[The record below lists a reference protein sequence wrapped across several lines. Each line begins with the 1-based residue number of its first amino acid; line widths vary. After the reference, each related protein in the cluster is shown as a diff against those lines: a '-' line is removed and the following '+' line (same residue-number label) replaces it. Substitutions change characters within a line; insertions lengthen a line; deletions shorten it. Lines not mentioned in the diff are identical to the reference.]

1 MIGLISLLKEIEG
14 TPKAIFMAGPAGSGK
29 SYISS
34 KLVPSDFTTINVD
47 DTYEELLKSSGI
59 GMKLAQMSPDEL
71 KKAGELM
78 GQARKTTDTKYQD
91 ALKNAKN
98 LVIDS
103 VGGSSKTLLK
113 KKQQLEDLGYT
124 TFMIMTYVSPI
135 TSLERNMKRDR
146 SLLPSI
152 VLRSWRDVNKNID
165 TYKQA
170 FGGDFT
176 LVNLDPDDA
185 NKNFDEEF
193 IYQTFIKP
201 LGQVGKEK
209 SPEEIA
215 KSKAETEQIY
225 SETKEDMV
233 QEATVFD
240 EIKMD
245 ETKGVYKNRSEA
257 NRMANESLMEYEKQL
272 KEMEDAMNE
281 YRDAKKAI
289 EEKRKAAA
297 EKVKSLK

>member
-1 MIGLISLLKEIEG
+1 
-14 TPKAIFMAGPAGSGK
+14 MAGPAGSGK

-225 SETKEDMV
+225 SDIKQTLNTQPE
-233 QEATVFD
+233 FD
-240 EIKMD
+240 TLEQSQQKITNFINK
-245 ETKGVYKNRSEA
+245 
-257 NRMANESLMEYEKQL
+257 
-272 KEMEDAMNE
+272 
-281 YRDAKKAI
+281 
-289 EEKRKAAA
+289 
-297 EKVKSLK
+297 

>member
-98 LVIDS
+98 LIIDS

-113 KKQQLEDLGYT
+113 KKQQLEDLGYKT
-124 TFMIMTYVSPI
+124 MMIMTYVSPI

-185 NKNFDEEF
+185 NKNFDEEY

-201 LGQVGKEK
+201 LGQIGKEK

-215 KSKAETEQIY
+215 KSKAETKQIY
-225 SETKEDMV
+225 SDIKQTLNTQPE
-233 QEATVFD
+233 FD
-240 EIKMD
+240 TLEQAQQKITNFINK
-245 ETKGVYKNRSEA
+245 
-257 NRMANESLMEYEKQL
+257 
-272 KEMEDAMNE
+272 
-281 YRDAKKAI
+281 
-289 EEKRKAAA
+289 
-297 EKVKSLK
+297 